1 MSGTEDILALLL
13 AFGGGVLSTALLRL
27 IGGAG
32 TGARIAGV
40 GLPIGFLTAWS
51 WFAGFDFPP
60 EGTFGLIAYI
70 ALGGLCLGII
80 LDAMAVRKWPRLMT
94 TVCFVGFCVWLALG
108 SPDRMPGT
116 PVTRIELVL
125 AAVILVVSWLGLLTR
140 LKADHVPGRGAD
152 GVMLILLLG
161 LGLGLIALQ
170 AEAQAVAGPCLALAM
185 AAAGT
190 LTVVWPMRLPLPL
203 SAAYGGGGA
212 VLGLAQSLAGSR
224 PGTVVPLL
232 VLSLILFVGPT
243 ARRLPKAI
251 WCSPL
256 WFFLLGLLPVG
267 LATLLAYA
275 ARSH

>member
-1 MSGTEDILALLL
+1 MSGTDDILALLL

-60 EGTFGLIAYI
+60 EGTFGLTAYI

-80 LDAMAVRKWPRLMT
+80 LDAMAVRKGPRLLT
-94 TVCFVGFCVWLALG
+94 TVCFVGLCVWLALG

-185 AAAGT
+185 AGGRGTDGGLADASAAAVVRCLWRGRGRSGARSVSGRIPAGHRGTAAG
-190 LTVVWPMRLPLPL
+190 
-203 SAAYGGGGA
+203 S
-212 VLGLAQSLAGSR
+212 
-224 PGTVVPLL
+224 VP
-232 VLSLILFVGPT
+232 
-243 ARRLPKAI
+243 
-251 WCSPL
+251 
-256 WFFLLGLLPVG
+256 
-267 LATLLAYA
+267 
-275 ARSH
+275 